1 MQTQEIAQLIEA
13 GLPGARALV
22 QSDDG
27 VHFGA
32 AVIAPQF
39 EGKRARER
47 HRLVYATLGERVGGE
62 IHALSL
68 QTYTPAEWDERER
81 R

>member
-1 MQTQEIAQLIEA
+1 MQTHEIAQLIEA

-22 QSDDG
+22 HSADG
-27 VHFGA
+27 VHFEA

-39 EGKRARER
+39 DGKRARER
-47 HRLVYATLGERVGGE
+47 HRLVYATLGDRVGGQ

-68 QTYTPAEWDERER
+68 QTYAPAEWDERER
-81 R
+81 G